1 MKHQGVFITGTDT
14 GVGKTLV
21 TAGIAQ
27 SLRSLKWN
35 IGVMKPIVTG
45 FNPSEKEPVPQDTKY
60 LIQTSES
67 SDPLTLI
74 TPYIFETPASPY
86 RAAQLENKNIDMRRI
101 IRSFNKLKQNHDF
114 LLVEGIGG
122 LLVPITRKA
131 LVIDLVI
138 SLNLPIIIV
147 SRLTLGTINHSL
159 LTIHLAQSRKIP
171 IIGVIYNQTHK
182 VINSPTE
189 ASNPMIVS
197 SFSNTRNL
205 GTIPFLKNVSI
216 EKEQTSG
223 LRTAFQ
229 GITNNLIKYL

>member
-1 MKHQGVFITGTDT
+1 MHQGIFITGTDT
-14 GVGKTLV
+14 GIGKTIV
-21 TAGIAQ
+21 TGGIAQ
-27 SLRSLKWN
+27 SLRNLQWN

-45 FNPSEKEPVPQDTKY
+45 FTASEEEPVPKDTKY
-60 LIQTSES
+60 LIQSSETTDS
-67 SDPLTLI
+67 PTLI
-74 TPYIFETPASPY
+74 TPYTFETPASPY
-86 RAAQLENKNIDMRRI
+86 RAARLENKNIEMGRI
-101 IRSFNKLKQNHDF
+101 VRSFKKLKQKHDF

-159 LTIHLAQSRKIP
+159 LTIQLAQSRKIP

-182 VINSPTE
+182 AIASPYET
-189 ASNPMIVS
+189 SNPLIIS
-197 SFSNTRNL
+197 SFSKTRNL
-205 GTIPFLKNVSI
+205 GTIPYLKNVSV
-216 EKEQTSG
+216 EKEQTRG

-229 GITNNLIKYL
+229 GITSKLIKYL